1 MAQETKESAINTRE
15 GWPASGD
22 GSTLKNRHWR
32 GICVRWPFVLLEGS
46 RECDKNLGLEY
57 MSLSVARGTFNPE
70 KGRFHF
76 YVAFKPTVDPTADQ
90 RGVERSFPVDVA
102 LSVTETGELADLAF
116 ELPQPCKNK
125 DSLLYLQ
132 KTDSASVIDE
142 RVFVTVPGLS
152 GDSVFDATAK
162 LELDGAGRIIG
173 LEIN

>member
-1 MAQETKESAINTRE
+1 
-15 GWPASGD
+15 
-22 GSTLKNRHWR
+22 
-32 GICVRWPFVLLEGS
+32 
-46 RECDKNLGLEY
+46 
-57 MSLSVARGTFNPE
+57 MSLTVARGTFNPE

-90 RGVERSFPVDVA
+90 RGAERSFPVDVA

-125 DSLLYLQ
+125 DSLLFLQ

-142 RVFVTVPGLS
+142 KVFVTVPGLN
-152 GDSVFDATAK
+152 GDSVFEATAR

>member
-1 MAQETKESAINTRE
+1 
-15 GWPASGD
+15 
-22 GSTLKNRHWR
+22 
-32 GICVRWPFVLLEGS
+32 
-46 RECDKNLGLEY
+46 

-76 YVAFKPTVDPTADQ
+76 YVAFKPTVDPTAEQ

>member
-1 MAQETKESAINTRE
+1 
-15 GWPASGD
+15 
-22 GSTLKNRHWR
+22 
-32 GICVRWPFVLLEGS
+32 
-46 RECDKNLGLEY
+46 
-57 MSLSVARGTFNPE
+57 MSLIVARGTFNPE

-90 RGVERSFPVDVA
+90 RGAERSFPVDVA

-125 DSLLYLQ
+125 DSLLFLQ

-142 RVFVTVPGLS
+142 RVFVTVPGLN
-152 GDSVFDATAK
+152 GDSVFEATAR